1 MLLFIQMMK
10 GTKMLKF
17 IAAELTVSI
26 SLYLLFNF
34 VFGLTVLNSIAS
46 VIVLSIIVEM
56 VVYKF
61 FVKDVK

>member
-17 IAAELTVSI
+17 IVAELTVSI

-61 FVKDVK
+61 FVKDIK

>member
-1 MLLFIQMMK
+1 MK

-17 IAAELTVSI
+17 IVAELTVSI